1 MTTPNLDDLERVALA
16 AQAEAPGP
24 YFFAYNR
31 IVSKPTSDEFMW
43 IEATWPDEP
52 MPDDAE
58 DDPRWKELPEPDVCW
73 VEAKHGDTASTR
85 GSVIANYIAAAD
97 PATVLA
103 LITRV
108 RRAELTLQQMRSIYD
123 PED

>member
-1 MTTPNLDDLERVALA
+1 MKPDDLDDLERVALA

-31 IVSKPTSDEFMW
+31 IVSEPTSNEYMR
-43 IEATWPDEP
+43 IERTHPNEMED
-52 MPDDAE
+52 

-85 GSVIANYIAAAD
+85 GSIIANYLAEAD
-97 PATVLA
+97 PATVLT
-103 LITRV
+103 LIERI
-108 RRAELTLQQMRSIYD
+108 RELDVPAQ
-123 PED
+123 